1 MSVTNTV
8 EFDHVAE
15 GGAGRGE
22 RRSDVLEHLLGLRRG
37 VAVPDEVALRVHRDL
52 ARHRHDPARRGHHLA
67 VAVPGRHPG
76 RGEVM
81 LHGLRHVGSFR
92 ASGGWRPRQD
102 SNLRFRLRRPT
113 LYPLSYGGVA
123 APSLTTAPSPPRA
136 DALVRVPGAGGGPGI
151 LDSMSEEIR
160 VLLVDDDPAML
171 RLLQVNFRLEG
182 FAVETASRG
191 DEAVEHALAS
201 PPDALVLDVMMPG
214 LDGYQVAARLRE
226 EPTLAGVPI
235 VFLTARVM
243 EEDRAQGEAIG
254 NADYLTKPF
263 DPAELIATVR
273 RRVAAGSDPA

>member
-1 MSVTNTV
+1 
-8 EFDHVAE
+8 
-15 GGAGRGE
+15 
-22 RRSDVLEHLLGLRRG
+22 
-37 VAVPDEVALRVHRDL
+37 
-52 ARHRHDPARRGHHLA
+52 
-67 VAVPGRHPG
+67 
-76 RGEVM
+76 
-81 LHGLRHVGSFR
+81 
-92 ASGGWRPRQD
+92 
-102 SNLRFRLRRPT
+102 
-113 LYPLSYGGVA
+113 
-123 APSLTTAPSPPRA
+123 
-136 DALVRVPGAGGGPGI
+136 
-151 LDSMSEEIR
+151 MSEEIR

-182 FAVETASRG
+182 FTVETASRG

-214 LDGYQVAARLRE
+214 LDGYQVAGRLRE